1 MISTRKCALTFS
13 VLMVLGTGVH
23 AQKAGDNFIG
33 VGVANMSPSISLGAL
48 NSVGPAAVPFNAA
61 TAGASA
67 SADSVYT
74 LSLSYLHMFTDNVAT
89 EMSIGVPPKMTLDVH
104 LKTSDHPAAA
114 SADVLTP
121 TVVAKYLFNTPGD
134 KWRPYVG
141 LGLTYA
147 SFASVNA
154 NTSDPLVN
162 ALGGTSASLSSS
174 WAPVYNA
181 GFIYNINDRFSI
193 NASISYIPLKTK
205 ATFFG
210 SGTTTTGTVKLN
222 PTDYV
227 VRIGYKF

>member
-1 MISTRKCALTFS
+1 MISARKWALSCS
-13 VLMVLGTGVH
+13 VLMALGTGVH

-33 VGVANMSPSISLGAL
+33 VGIANMSPGISLGAL
-48 NSVGPAAVPFNAA
+48 TSAGPAAVPFNAQ
-61 TAGASA
+61 TAGSTA

-74 LSLSYLHMFTDNVAT
+74 LSVSYLHMFTDNVAT
-89 EMSIGVPPKMTLDVH
+89 EVSLGIPPKMTLDVH

-121 TVVAKYLFNTPGD
+121 AVVAKYLFNAPGD
-134 KWRPYVG
+134 KWRPYLG

-154 NTSDPLVN
+154 NTADPLVN
-162 ALGGTSASLSSS
+162 ALGGTSASLSAS

-193 NASISYIPLKTK
+193 NASISYIPLKTR

-227 VRIGYKF
+227 VRVGYKF